1 VSATTGVDLLARAQD
16 LALVLRDSHDPI
28 TITQWEQFDVTL
40 HRVLHETLGV
50 DAGYV
55 RLRDPSRTVLR
66 SALRSYPDPLRPNAP
81 HPAQDARVVSGEQ
94 RVRGRN
100 RPGRLHAVRGG
111 DAASTG
117 LGLDGRSDITPADP
131 DDPHPLARL
140 SVTLGALADQ
150 LNLAHQAGQP
160 ALHTPGEAATTA
172 RHLLAIARTAA
183 GRTLAAIPYADAAR
197 PLAVAQYTERV
208 LDTLAGAITRPA
220 SLDELRTVT
229 PHPDPQTLNDRL
241 EAALHTWATAARAD
255 LSRPVPAAE
264 GIRFLAN
271 QTVHL
276 NAITHQLI
284 QVQDPPSLDPDGA
297 TTVILTTA
305 ARLAQRADPMWAKV
319 TTLARPTLEYLT
331 ASRGLIPVLD
341 DVTTAL
347 QGASPAAKLD
357 TRRALVD
364 LAQTSATIAD
374 LMNATR
380 TLPDRLARSQLL
392 HTPKGRTMVVDL
404 HSRRRLLTRP
414 VNPDDVAELAT
425 TWTLAGGAAS
435 AAATQLHRVLATQA
449 DHLLHALAPLERT
462 L

>member
-1 VSATTGVDLLARAQD
+1 
-16 LALVLRDSHDPI
+16 
-28 TITQWEQFDVTL
+28 
-40 HRVLHETLGV
+40 
-50 DAGYV
+50 
-55 RLRDPSRTVLR
+55 
-66 SALRSYPDPLRPNAP
+66 
-81 HPAQDARVVSGEQ
+81 
-94 RVRGRN
+94 
-100 RPGRLHAVRGG
+100 
-111 DAASTG
+111 
-117 LGLDGRSDITPADP
+117 
-131 DDPHPLARL
+131 
-140 SVTLGALADQ
+140 
-150 LNLAHQAGQP
+150 
-160 ALHTPGEAATTA
+160 
-172 RHLLAIARTAA
+172 
-183 GRTLAAIPYADAAR
+183 
-197 PLAVAQYTERV
+197 
-208 LDTLAGAITRPA
+208 
-220 SLDELRTVT
+220 
-229 PHPDPQTLNDRL
+229 
-241 EAALHTWATAARAD
+241 
-255 LSRPVPAAE
+255 
-264 GIRFLAN
+264 
-271 QTVHL
+271 
-276 NAITHQLI
+276 LI

-414 VNPDDVAELAT
+414 VNPDDVDELAT